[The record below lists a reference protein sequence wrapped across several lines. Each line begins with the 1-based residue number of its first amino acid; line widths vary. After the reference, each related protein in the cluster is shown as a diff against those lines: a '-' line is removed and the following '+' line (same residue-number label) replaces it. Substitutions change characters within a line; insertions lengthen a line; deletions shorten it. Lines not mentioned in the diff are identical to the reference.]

1 MATTIHQP
9 KVTTDDSEA
18 SAFSE
23 IGQTALPTP
32 NWKIWRQ
39 SGSCRLWNA
48 VALTMNVEPP
58 KKSGGLKALLP
69 VDTYRE
75 YRSRRIVAIRQLGHH
90 PLLPDLEHRS
100 AGKLPGEQY
109 VALTDMLAFAQ
120 AMKWNDLEPF
130 ARGINE
136 STDLVFASNAS
147 GVVINHADTDTDTD
161 FDKLPKG
168 ERYTIV
174 RIGAILTLLEQWL
187 SKPGGQIPAAIRKGD
202 RLNFTEL
209 AQQAHASIADQAN
222 AHDKTAFS
230 AFGIEVL
237 RKEFSESQ
245 KALGSYFS

>member
-9 KVTTDDSEA
+9 KVTTDDSEP
-18 SAFSE
+18 SAFLE

-109 VALTDMLAFAQ
+109 VALTDVLAFAQ

-136 STDLVFASNAS
+136 SSDLVFASNAS
-147 GVVINHADTDTDTD
+147 GVVINHADTD

-174 RIGAILTLLEQWL
+174 RMGAILTLLEQWL

-209 AQQAHASIADQAN
+209 ARQAHAVIADQAN

-245 KALGSYFS
+245 KALDSYFS